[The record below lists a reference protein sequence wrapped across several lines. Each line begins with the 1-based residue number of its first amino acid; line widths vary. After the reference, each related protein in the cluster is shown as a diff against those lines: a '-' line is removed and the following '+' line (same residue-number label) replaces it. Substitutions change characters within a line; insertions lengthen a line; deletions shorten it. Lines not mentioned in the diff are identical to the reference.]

1 MTPLITEMVQL
12 SPNPEQATWFDLG
25 HMAHTD
31 GRRVQA
37 DAIMRLPF
45 DKTAI
50 VGIDKDGA
58 KFALWLVGGDGS
70 VADGVAARVDRL
82 TAIGN
87 GQVPQCA
94 AAAWRMLGG
103 C

>member
-25 HMAHTD
+25 HMEHID
-31 GRRVQA
+31 GQRVQS

-58 KFALWLVGGDGS
+58 KFALWLVGGEGS
-70 VADGVAARVDRL
+70 VAVGGVAKIAS
-82 TAIGN
+82 TTTSAK
-87 GQVPQCA
+87 PMCA
-94 AAAWRMLGG
+94 SGPWSR
-103 C
+103 